1 MAITKLKLYVY
12 YRWLDYLLQKIN
24 FSAKAFLMN
33 ASLKHGEVDAKMTQ
47 IACRLNSIEKN
58 QEKTM
63 HGLRKC
69 FDEKVKETSQKL
81 YAYLSSEGV
90 ISRFSSWTKDT
101 VPEVEGSWKEMEE
114 GIKMALSSRLKE
126 VIQSWEEKNNVFR
139 SARAYLI
146 ESFEKHYL
154 DVRGQLRDAN
164 RALIEEN
171 GNLASPNNIFSSSST
186 TEIVT
191 RVTGALSLIGVGIA
205 GFALNPVFL
214 LGLPLAPSM
223 LFYKEVKGYLTGREY
238 RRDKASF
245 MTGPSERFLKDF
257 TNLEQLEVFVRGEL
271 KEVETYLNN
280 MKDRLPKLIEADKE
294 LCKQLVDDKRSQAE
308 KEKLYRPIFDDSLKQ
323 RSQLA
328 IFGIT
333 EVCSTS
339 ICSRD
344 LEWSEDDSSTLGRGS
359 FATVYGGKFRRHE
372 EDQIVA
378 LKVFHENL
386 CEDNAIAIMDEIYI
400 LR

>member
-1 MAITKLKLYVY
+1 
-12 YRWLDYLLQKIN
+12 
-24 FSAKAFLMN
+24 MN
-33 ASLKHGEVDAKMTQ
+33 ASLKHGEVEAKMTQ
-47 IACRLNSIEKN
+47 ITCRLNSIEVN

-81 YAYLSSEGV
+81 YAYLSSEEV
-90 ISRFSSWTKDT
+90 ITRFASWTEDT
-101 VPEVEGSWKEMEE
+101 VPVFESSCKETEE
-114 GIKMALSSRLKE
+114 GIKMALLSRLKE
-126 VIQSWEEKNNVFR
+126 VIKSWEEKNNVLR
-139 SARAYLI
+139 SAQAYLI
-146 ESFEKHYL
+146 ESCDKHYL
-154 DVRGQLRDAN
+154 DVRGQLREAN
-164 RALIEEN
+164 WAIIEEN

-191 RVTGALSLIGVGIA
+191 RVTGALSLIGLGIA
-205 GFALNPVFL
+205 GFALSPVFL

-223 LFYKEVKGYLTGREY
+223 LFYKELTGYLRAMQSQ
-238 RRDKASF
+238 RDKASF
-245 MTGPSERFLKDF
+245 MTGPSQRFLKDF
-257 TNLEQLEVFVRGEL
+257 TNLEQLEVFVRSEL

-280 MKDRLPKLIEADKE
+280 MKDRLPKLIEAGKE
-294 LCKQLVDDKRSQAE
+294 LCKQLAGDNRSLAE
-308 KEKLYRPIFDDSLKQ
+308 KEKLYRRIFDDSLQQ

-344 LEWSEDDSSTLGRGS
+344 LKWREDDSSTLGCGS
-359 FATVYGGKFRRHE
+359 FATVYGGKLRRHG

-378 LKVFHENL
+378 LKVFHKNL
-386 CEDNAIAIMDEIYI
+386 CEKNAIPIMEEIYL